1 MLIDSHCHVYMA
13 DFDADRPAVLAR
25 ARSAGLGALIA
36 VGYDLPS
43 SRQAVALAAQESDVY
58 ACVAIH
64 PHHATDLTPAALAE
78 LEALASRPKVVGIGE
93 IGLDFFRNLAPRD
106 AQEAAFRAQLHLA
119 DALRL
124 PVAIHDREAHRE
136 IMRILAEDAARLPA
150 VVLHCFSGSK
160 AMAAEAWS
168 REYFIGV
175 GGPVT
180 YPGAGVLREILAGA
194 PRDRILLE
202 TDAPYL
208 PPTPH
213 RGKRNEPAYLR
224 LVVERLATL
233 WDAAPDCVGEAAARN
248 TCRAFGIPLRGAQ
261 G

>member
-1 MLIDSHCHVYMA
+1 VLIDSHCHVYMA

-25 ARSAGLGALIA
+25 ARLAGLGALIV

-43 SRQAVALAAQESDVY
+43 SRQAIELAEQESDVY

-64 PHHATDLTPAALAE
+64 PHHAADLTAAALTE
-78 LEALASRPKVVGIGE
+78 LHELASRPKVVGIGE
-93 IGLDFFRNLAPRD
+93 IGLDFYRNLSPRE

-119 DALRL
+119 DTLRL
-124 PVAIHDREAHRE
+124 PVAIHDRDAHAE
-136 IMRILAEDAARLPA
+136 TMRILSEDAGGLSA
-150 VVLHCFSGSK
+150 VVLHCFSGSD

-168 REYFIGV
+168 RGYFIGV
-175 GGPVT
+175 GGPIT
-180 YPGAGVLREILAGA
+180 YPSAGGLREILAGA

-213 RGKRNEPAYLR
+213 RGKRNEPAYVR
-224 LVVERLATL
+224 LVVEQLAAL
-233 WDAAPDCVGEAAARN
+233 WGASPDSVAEAAAGN
-248 TCRAFGIPLRGAQ
+248 TCRAFGFSLKGEQ